1 MQKSSTI
8 KIITIASI
16 VLLALLFI
24 ALIINVIKLSSLNNR
39 KAELEN
45 RLIEIERQIEENSDA
60 IDYLGTDDYID
71 RYAREYLNMQGQGEE
86 AFTGK

>member
-8 KIITIASI
+8 KIITISSI
-16 VLLALLFI
+16 VLLAILVI
-24 ALIINVIKLSSLNNR
+24 ALVINVIKLSSLNNR
-39 KAELEN
+39 KAELQTK
-45 RLIEIERQIEENSDA
+45 LAEIERQIEENNDT

-71 RYAREYLNMQGQGEE
+71 RYAREYLNMNGAGEE

>member
-16 VLLALLFI
+16 VLLVLLFI
-24 ALIINVIKLSSLNNR
+24 ALVINIIKLSSLNNR
-39 KAELEN
+39 KAELQ
-45 RLIEIERQIEENSDA
+45 LKLDQIERQIEENSDT

-71 RYAREYLNMQGQGEE
+71 RYAREYLNMQGEGEE

>member
-16 VLLALLFI
+16 VLLAILVI
-24 ALIINVIKLSSLNNR
+24 ALVINVIKLSSLNNR
-39 KAELEN
+39 KAELQTK
-45 RLIEIERQIEENSDA
+45 LAEIERQIEENNDT

-71 RYAREYLNMQGQGEE
+71 RYAREYLNMNGAGEE

>member
-16 VLLALLFI
+16 VLLAILVI
-24 ALIINVIKLSSLNNR
+24 ALVINVIKLSSLNNR
-39 KAELEN
+39 KAELQTK
-45 RLIEIERQIEENSDA
+45 LAEIERQIEENNDT

-71 RYAREYLNMQGQGEE
+71 RYAREYLNMNGAGEE
-86 AFTGK
+86 AFTKG